1 MSESRKKRP
10 LLDACRVKFFT
21 RSFSLE
27 LYRQASRLFEGAG
40 YPCVRLTDQTAD
52 GYFFSMLDDKDCD
65 VAINVDEDAYIENID
80 AVLDLAEYV
89 LENGYANAGCPD
101 CAPGCPRGGNPIVTN
116 PFFNVFDLKKIRTKW
131 RNRKDGIT
139 EVRKFRYDEV
149 KKELRQRF
157 EYDESLIYKPHFESI
172 FDEPYYNF
180 FFWLAYNFRTLYLP
194 NAKHHDGTSTILY
207 SIDGRII
214 CKHSWMSRFYHQRA
228 DQTIRINAL
237 IDEVCLSRG
246 ISRLEFNTSQI
257 ITFRLDHAK
266 RFIIRVPQRIANWP
280 RKWKK
285 WYDRWQRERKS
296 L

>member
-1 MSESRKKRP
+1 MKKKRP

-27 LYRQASRLFEGAG
+27 LYEQAKHLFEDAG

-52 GYFFSMLDDKDCD
+52 GYFFTMLEDKDCD
-65 VAINVDEDAYIENID
+65 IAINVDEDAYVEDIE

-116 PFFNVFDLKKIRTKW
+116 PFFNVFDLKQIRTKW
-131 RNRKDGIT
+131 PGKKDGT
-139 EVRKFRYDEV
+139 RVVREFRYDDV
-149 KKELRQRF
+149 KQELRSKF
-157 EYDESLIYKPHFESI
+157 EYDESLIVRPHFESI

-194 NAKHHDGTSTILY
+194 NKKHADGTSTVLY
-207 SIDGRII
+207 SVDGRCL
-214 CKHSWMSRFYHQRA
+214 CKHSWMSRFYHQRS
-228 DQTIRINAL
+228 DQTARINAL
-237 IDEVCLSRG
+237 IDEVCESRG
-246 ISRLEFNTSQI
+246 VARLQFSASEMLK
-257 ITFRLDHAK
+257 FRFDHLL
-266 RFIIRVPQRIANWP
+266 RFLIRIPQRIANWP

-285 WYDRWQRERKS
+285 WYEMSKRKQNQ
-296 L
+296 